1 MLSRN
6 VAGKKFSVE
15 FTCDFA
21 EQTLCFDRRNS
32 VEGGGKINFRKMKF
46 PPSSFRNEKSA
57 YEKRISLRILIDACS
72 MEVFVNG
79 GESAFTNAF
88 FLIPDAFVS
97 SENSAVLE
105 MSVSENIR
113 AEYKIFKI

>member
-1 MLSRN
+1 
-6 VAGKKFSVE
+6 
-15 FTCDFA
+15 
-21 EQTLCFDRRNS
+21 
-32 VEGGGKINFRKMKF
+32 
-46 PPSSFRNEKSA
+46 
-57 YEKRISLRILIDACS
+57 